1 MKLALFDLDHTLLP
15 IDSAD
20 TWSHYLVRMGGL
32 DADEYSA
39 RIRDFA
45 AGYTAGRFDV
55 EGYQSF
61 QMELLARFPRLQLE
75 HWRAH
80 FIREHV
86 LPHLRPEAI
95 ALVDTHRRDGY
106 VNAIVT
112 GTNAF
117 VTRPIA
123 TAFGFE
129 HLLAVEPEQADGQ
142 FTGRY
147 VGTHTHQH
155 GKVRAVEAFVA
166 RHGLTLEQCDD
177 SVFYGDSINDLP
189 LLERVKHP
197 VVTNGDARLRALAAE
212 RGWPT
217 LELFEE
223 VDIEAGAVAR

>member
-1 MKLALFDLDHTLLP
+1 MKLALFDLDQTLLP

-20 TWSHYLVRMGGL
+20 AWSYYLVRMGGL
-32 DADEYSA
+32 DAEEYGA
-39 RIRDFA
+39 RIRAFA
-45 AGYTAGRFDV
+45 ASYAADRFDV
-55 EGYQSF
+55 DGYQSF
-61 QMELLARFPRLQLE
+61 QMELLARFPRPQLE
-75 HWRAH
+75 HLRTH

-95 ALVDTHRRDGY
+95 ALVEAHRRDGY

-129 HLLAVEPEQADGQ
+129 HLLAVEPEQVDGR

-166 RHGLTLEQCDD
+166 RHGLTIEQCDD

-189 LLERVKHP
+189 LLERVHRP
-197 VVTNGDARLRALAAE
+197 VVTNGDARLRAIAAE

-217 LELFEE
+217 LELFEL
-223 VDIEAGAVAR
+223 VDAETAAVAR